1 MEETIKCAPKI
12 PINLLPSL
20 NTDCIQLKDTLKKS
34 GYKKLF
40 YPFLTLPHPAPPPH
54 PSIAS
59 KLNDSDYGLIIKEIP
74 NYTNYIKKTLFNLVY
89 TLMSVPQLKSVTS

>member
-40 YPFLTLPHPAPPPH
+40 YPFLTLPPPP
-54 PSIAS
+54 P
-59 KLNDSDYGLIIKEIP
+59 P
-74 NYTNYIKKTLFNLVY
+74 PPQYITMDNFIEYVFF
-89 TLMSVPQLKSVTS
+89 

>member
-40 YPFLTLPHPAPPPH
+40 YPFLTLPPTYYARFLTF
-54 PSIAS
+54 I
-59 KLNDSDYGLIIKEIP
+59 
-74 NYTNYIKKTLFNLVY
+74 LV
-89 TLMSVPQLKSVTS
+89 

>member
-12 PINLLPSL
+12 PIYLLPSM

-40 YPFLTLPHPAPPPH
+40 YPFLTLPPPP
-54 PSIAS
+54 PPPP
-59 KLNDSDYGLIIKEIP
+59 LP
-74 NYTNYIKKTLFNLVY
+74 
-89 TLMSVPQLKSVTS
+89 PQTVHTGK

>member
-20 NTDCIQLKDTLKKS
+20 NTDCIKLKDTLKKS

-40 YPFLTLPHPAPPPH
+40 YPFFNAAPPP
-54 PSIAS
+54 PPLNSTATICT
-59 KLNDSDYGLIIKEIP
+59 KLCAKL
-74 NYTNYIKKTLFNLVY
+74 
-89 TLMSVPQLKSVTS
+89 

>member
-40 YPFLTLPHPAPPPH
+40 YPFLTLPPPPPPPP
-54 PSIAS
+54 PS
-59 KLNDSDYGLIIKEIP
+59 
-74 NYTNYIKKTLFNLVY
+74 
-89 TLMSVPQLKSVTS
+89 Q

>member
-40 YPFLTLPHPAPPPH
+40 YPFLTLPPPPGLH
-54 PSIAS
+54 LQKFSAKTS
-59 KLNDSDYGLIIKEIP
+59 KSTDK
-74 NYTNYIKKTLFNLVY
+74 
-89 TLMSVPQLKSVTS
+89 

>member
-40 YPFLTLPHPAPPPH
+40 YPFLTLPPPPSATVVPI
-54 PSIAS
+54 PSLHNIH
-59 KLNDSDYGLIIKEIP
+59 
-74 NYTNYIKKTLFNLVY
+74 
-89 TLMSVPQLKSVTS
+89 